1 MSSTA
6 SNSDRLN
13 QPPPP
18 MSEAD
23 RAYMEQLRKQASAM
37 SSTASNSN
45 RLNQPPPLPVRV
57 QHQKPAVAV
66 SDANRAYLEQLR
78 KQAEATLFSETL
90 QVEKVR
96 M

>member
-23 RAYMEQLRKQASAM
+23 RAYMEQLRKPASAM

-57 QHQKPAVAV
+57 QHQKPAV

-78 KQAEATLFSETL
+78 KQAEATLFSETH